1 MHAMQEQ
8 SWPIAADEAAWVM
21 ATWGTWVVP
30 CWRWWA
36 MLFEFAA
43 TLVYKWRSLLA
54 MHRFEVVLAVPIL
67 AMQLELVTVS
77 FVAF

>member
-1 MHAMQEQ
+1 
-8 SWPIAADEAAWVM
+8 
-21 ATWGTWVVP
+21 
-30 CWRWWA
+30 

-67 AMQLELVTVS
+67 ALELVTVS